1 MNLGPS
7 FLVTLPEHKNMKLR
21 TILLLFIGSILW
33 SSCSVNKDLMFQTPV
48 GYVYDALP
56 EVDSVEYRI
65 SPYDRV
71 QFNLF
76 TNDGYKL
83 IDIIGQDGTT
93 GNSVQAIRQFGF
105 DYLVEA
111 DGFVK
116 LPTLGRIKLS
126 GYTIIQAQDFLQ
138 EQYTEYYRKPF
149 VILSVVNNRV
159 IVSPGD
165 GGQAQVVGIRD
176 NMTVIE
182 VLARAGGV
190 ANRGNAS
197 KVKVIRNMGDRK
209 EVYQIDLSTIEGIYD
224 GGLIVQAND
233 IIYVEPTPDIAR
245 EVIRDLTP
253 IISLI
258 TSTLFLV
265 SLFSTK

>member
-1 MNLGPS
+1 M
-7 FLVTLPEHKNMKLR
+7 
-21 TILLLFIGSILW
+21 
-33 SSCSVNKDLMFQTPV
+33 SSCSINKDLMFQTPV
-48 GYVYDALP
+48 GYQYDPLP
-56 EVDSVEYRI
+56 EVDSLEYKI
-65 SPYDRV
+65 SPYDRI

-83 IDIIGQDGTT
+83 IDIIGQEGTT

-105 DYLVEA
+105 DYLVEQ

-116 LPTLGRIKLS
+116 LPTLGRIELA
-126 GYTIIQAQDFLQ
+126 GLTIRQAQDFLQ
-138 EQYTEYYRKPF
+138 EKYAEFYRKPF
-149 VILSVVNNRV
+149 IILSVVNNRV

-165 GGQAQVVGIRD
+165 GGQAQVVGISD

-182 VLARAGGV
+182 VLARSGGI

-197 KVKVIRNMGDRK
+197 KVKVIRDFKDHK
-209 EVYQIDLSTIEGIYD
+209 EVYEIDLSTIEGIHN

-233 IIYVEPTPDIAR
+233 IIYVEPTPEIAR
-245 EVIRDLTP
+245 EIIRDLTP

-258 TSTLFLV
+258 TSTLFLI
-265 SLFSTK
+265 SLFSTR

>member
-1 MNLGPS
+1 MNPRI
-7 FLVTLPEHKNMKLR
+7 F
-21 TILLLFIGSILW
+21 LLLIVGTVLM
-33 SSCSVNKDLMFQTPV
+33 SSCAVNKDLMFQTPV
-48 GYVYDALP
+48 GYEYDALP
-56 EVDSVEYRI
+56 SVDSVEYRI

-83 IDIIGQDGTT
+83 IDILGQEGTT

-105 DYLVEA
+105 DYLVEQ

-116 LPTLGRIKLS
+116 LPTLGLVKLS
-126 GYTIIQAQDFLQ
+126 DMTIREAQDFLQ
-138 EQYTEYYRKPF
+138 EKYLEFYRKPF

-159 IVSPGD
+159 IVSPGQ
-165 GGQAQVVGIRD
+165 GGQAEVVNIRD

-182 VLARAGGV
+182 VLARAGGI
-190 ANRGNAS
+190 ATRGNAS
-197 KVKVIRNMGDRK
+197 KVKVIRDMGDHK
-209 EVYQIDLSTIEGIYD
+209 EVYKIDLSTIEGIYD

-233 IIYVEPTPDIAR
+233 IIYVEPTPEIAR
-245 EVIRDLTP
+245 EVLRDITP

-265 SLFSTK
+265 TIFTR